1 MKPCRNLVAIVLVVA
16 SLTAT
21 AADDKR
27 LSVYTPQTYF
37 WVTLSEREGR
47 DYVALLDVLGPLGST
62 SARRDGDKWKVEFNR
77 TQTEFKIEKNKAKVN
92 RKNIDLTGPFI
103 LENGRG
109 LVPLHSLGRILSR
122 LLPTA
127 VDVREPGRR
136 VFIGGAATGFTA
148 ELEPAS
154 GKLVLHFSAPVNPA
168 ITSDASK
175 VHITFTRDPVVG
187 SNVTH
192 TFDDKTIHSTT
203 FSEHDSVAEFA
214 IQGGVPLLATVSDQ
228 NRTITIAPMP
238 VRAQAAPPPPPPAPE
253 PRAPAT
259 ATPQTATGPQVA
271 PAAHPRATVI
281 IDPGHGGDDRGA
293 ALSETLAEKDV
304 TLAFA
309 RRLRAALEQKGIPST
324 LLRDS
329 DISLTSDQRASLAN
343 AARPLVFLTLHAGS
357 VGTGVR
363 VYTAQLGESVPRPGS
378 FLPWDTAQ
386 GAFLEGSR
394 ALAGSV
400 VAEIAKRTIPVGSAP
415 VLLRPLNNV
424 SATAIAL
431 ELMPPA
437 SDVGSLMSVNYQ
449 QSVCAAIADG
459 IAAASKTAASHSAPP
474 GGGQ

>member
-1 MKPCRNLVAIVLVVA
+1 MKPGRNLVAIVIVVA

-62 SARRDGDKWKVEFNR
+62 SARRDGDKWKVEFDR
-77 TQTEFKIEKNKAKVN
+77 TQSEFKIEKNKAKVN

-154 GKLVLHFSAPVNPA
+154 GKLILHFSAPVNPA

-187 SNVTH
+187 PNVTH

-228 NRTITIAPMP
+228 NRTITIAPVP
-238 VRAQAAPPPPPPAPE
+238 ARAQAVPPPAP
-253 PRAPAT
+253 PAPETRTPA
-259 ATPQTATGPQVA
+259 AAPQTATGPQVA
-271 PAAHPRATVI
+271 PVAHPRATVI
-281 IDPGHGGDDRGA
+281 IDPGHGGEDRGA

-309 RRLRAALEQKGIPST
+309 RKLRAALEQKGIPST

-386 GAFLEGSR
+386 GAFLEGS
-394 ALAGSV
+394 
-400 VAEIAKRTIPVGSAP
+400 
-415 VLLRPLNNV
+415 
-424 SATAIAL
+424 
-431 ELMPPA
+431 
-437 SDVGSLMSVNYQ
+437 
-449 QSVCAAIADG
+449 
-459 IAAASKTAASHSAPP
+459 
-474 GGGQ
+474 

>member
-1 MKPCRNLVAIVLVVA
+1 VKSCRNLVAIVLVVA

-62 SARRDGDKWKVEFNR
+62 SARRDGDKWKVDFNS
-77 TQTEFKIEKNKAKVN
+77 TQSEFKIEKNKAKVN
-92 RKNIDLTGPFI
+92 RKNIDLTSPFI

-109 LVPLHSLGRILSR
+109 LVPLHSLGQILSR
-122 LLPTA
+122 LLPTP

-175 VHITFTRDPVVG
+175 VHITFTRDPVVAP
-187 SNVTH
+187 NVTQAYE
-192 TFDDKTIHSTT
+192 DKTIRSTT

-214 IQGGVPLLATVSDQ
+214 VQGGVPLLATVGDQ
-228 NRTITIAPMP
+228 NRTITIAPVP
-238 VRAQAAPPPPPPAPE
+238 VRAQAAPPPPPPE
-253 PRAPAT
+253 PRAPA
-259 ATPQTATGPQVA
+259 APPQPAGPQAA
-271 PAAHPRATVI
+271 PVSHPRATVL

-324 LLRDS
+324 LLRES

-386 GAFLEGSR
+386 GAFLDGSR

-437 SDVGSLMSVNYQ
+437 SDVGGLMSVNYQ

-459 IAAASKTAASHSAPP
+459 IAASSKTAASRSGPP
-474 GGGQ
+474 GGAP